1 MQNILI
7 ANQGEHLA
15 NLVTVEY
22 NVQSVQGVGNL
33 LCRFERPHVRGLSS
47 SPETCLGSVDALE
60 GQGAQSALG
69 VHTGF
74 FPVSGDR
81 SADQRRD
88 PRLLPPLPNWPAHV

>member
-1 MQNILI
+1 MSLF
-7 ANQGEHLA
+7 LP
-15 NLVTVEY
+15 NLVIVEY
-22 NVQSVQGVGNL
+22 NVAFVPGVGNL
-33 LCRFERPHVRGLSS
+33 LCGFERPHLRGLSS
-47 SPETCLGSVDALE
+47 SAETCLGSVDALE